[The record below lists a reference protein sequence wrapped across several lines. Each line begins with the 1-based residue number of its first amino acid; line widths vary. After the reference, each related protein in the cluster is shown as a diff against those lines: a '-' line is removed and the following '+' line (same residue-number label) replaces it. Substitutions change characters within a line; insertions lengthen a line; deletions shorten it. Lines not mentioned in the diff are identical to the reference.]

1 MYFNDTEVFRT
12 STAEPTTTGIEW
24 TYVKDMSNYLVLF
37 KEPQKIIFDLGNLID
52 STYTASFNTT
62 LTATFF
68 VEDGTTAPADVIL
81 PISTRQSALDS
92 PSAFMVPSQNATS
105 TLTLPQNIKKA
116 VFSIAACG
124 QSTEE
129 FWWSNVLSSDT
140 KTFPNV
146 TALYGYSPFRE
157 LQLYIDGMLAGVAWP
172 FPVIFTGGVV
182 PGFWRPIVGLDAFDL
197 REDEIDISA
206 FLPLLCDGKEHTF
219 EIRVVGI
226 NDDGNGHGT
235 LTHTVGSYWV
245 VTGKVFLWLDSSGWI
260 TTGSDPVRVVPPPTL
275 HMSSSVG
282 AIANGTN
289 TTLAYSI

>member
-1 MYFNDTEVFRT
+1 M
-12 STAEPTTTGIEW
+12 
-24 TYVKDMSNYLVLF
+24 
-37 KEPQKIIFDLGNLID
+37 
-52 STYTASFNTT
+52 
-62 LTATFF
+62 
-68 VEDGTTAPADVIL
+68 
-81 PISTRQSALDS
+81 
-92 PSAFMVPSQNATS
+92 
-105 TLTLPQNIKKA
+105 
-116 VFSIAACG
+116 
-124 QSTEE
+124 
-129 FWWSNVLSSDT
+129 LSSDT
-140 KTFPNV
+140 EAFSNV
-146 TALYGYSPFRE
+146 TVLYGYSPFRE

-172 FPVIFTGGVV
+172 SPVIFTGGVV

-226 NDDGNGHGT
+226 NDDGSGHGT

>member
-1 MYFNDTEVFRT
+1 
-12 STAEPTTTGIEW
+12 
-24 TYVKDMSNYLVLF
+24 
-37 KEPQKIIFDLGNLID
+37 
-52 STYTASFNTT
+52 
-62 LTATFF
+62 
-68 VEDGTTAPADVIL
+68 
-81 PISTRQSALDS
+81 
-92 PSAFMVPSQNATS
+92 
-105 TLTLPQNIKKA
+105 
-116 VFSIAACG
+116 
-124 QSTEE
+124 
-129 FWWSNVLSSDT
+129 
-140 KTFPNV
+140 
-146 TALYGYSPFRE
+146 
-157 LQLYIDGMLAGVAWP
+157 MLAGVAWP

-197 REDEIDISA
+197 REDETDISA

-226 NDDGNGHGT
+226 NDDGSGHGT